1 MRRIQP
7 ETMDRTLELTFI
19 HRQMVRPKPSHAF
32 IKVGMMNSHQ
42 HAVIPDGNERP
53 GVSPARKTLFTPLP
67 SEVLFEMIDA
77 IFKCNGPLSWKDI
90 LAFVMSTPEIQL
102 VFREY
107 RTMFLRRHLSGTPK
121 NLGSPSD
128 FVARYTDGRDT
139 SQYSED
145 HGRWF
150 WNICKPLSQVY
161 ALLDLP
167 GDIKTRLGLEDW
179 HCSPR
184 NKDDFVALFSTTPS
198 WDPKALIDYD
208 HHAALWRKRPVP
220 SRKNADEIPFLRRLT
235 LPELEALEDV
245 WPWLGFFYA
254 RIVVDEGLHHLAR
267 GHDGTYTAKVVNFYF
282 VIHWLCER
290 GLELLCRVIGASPE
304 GRREALRD
312 AINMANQMKYDW
324 GYPFYRNFVL
334 NEGIWSEIFHRM
346 RFTAGAEA
354 EEELNEHKRYLEL
367 WHQQWRAAY
376 ETGEQSRHLNVAQAQ
391 RLLVSHGV
399 NAAQLSEAG
408 PSAFQLNPAAAGSQR
423 SIATYA
429 SCNATAE
436 EES

>member
-1 MRRIQP
+1 
-7 ETMDRTLELTFI
+7 MDRTSELTFI
-19 HRQMVRPKPSHAF
+19 HRQIVPRDNRRPKPSHAF
-32 IKVGMMNSHQ
+32 TKVGMMNSLQ

-53 GVSPARKTLFTPLP
+53 GVPPARKTLFTPLP

-77 IFKCNGPLSWKDI
+77 IFKCNRPLSWKDI
-90 LAFVMSTPEIQL
+90 LAFVTSTPEIQL

-150 WNICKPLSQVY
+150 WNVCKPLSQVY
-161 ALLDLP
+161 TLLDLP

-184 NKDDFVALFSTTPS
+184 NKDEFVALFSTTPT
-198 WDPKALIDYD
+198 WDAKALIDYD
-208 HHAALWRKRPVP
+208 HHAALWRKRPIP
-220 SRKNADEIPFLRRLT
+220 SRKTIDAIPFLRRLT

-245 WPWLGFFYA
+245 WHWLGFFYF
-254 RIVVDEGLHHLAR
+254 RLIVAEGLYYLAR
-267 GHDGTYTAKVVNFYF
+267 GQDRIFAGLGATNLYR

-290 GLELLCRVIGASPE
+290 GLELLCRVIGASPK

-312 AINMANQMKYDW
+312 AINMAHEMKYDQ
-324 GYPFYRNFVL
+324 GNTHNLNFVL
-334 NEGIWSEIFHRM
+334 SEGIWSEMFHRM
-346 RFTAGAEA
+346 RFTAGADA
-354 EEELNEHKRYLEL
+354 EEEWKKHKRYLEL
-367 WHQQWRAAY
+367 WHQQWRATY
-376 ETGEQSRHLNVAQAQ
+376 ETGEQSLHLNVAQAQ

-399 NAAQLSEAG
+399 NAALLSEAER
-408 PSAFQLNPAAAGSQR
+408 SAFQLNPAAAGRQR

-429 SCNATAE
+429 SYNAIAG